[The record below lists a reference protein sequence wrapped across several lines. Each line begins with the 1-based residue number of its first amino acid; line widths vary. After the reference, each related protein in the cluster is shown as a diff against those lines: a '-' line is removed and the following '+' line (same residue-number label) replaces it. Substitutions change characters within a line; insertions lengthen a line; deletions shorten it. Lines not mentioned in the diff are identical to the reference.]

1 MHHSRTLNDKM
12 NRVYERSSQVVHN
25 NKETTFKEI
34 LDKDKT
40 VSIHARN
47 FETLVTE
54 IFKTKISESL
64 SIIQ

>member
-1 MHHSRTLNDKM
+1 M
-12 NRVYERSSQVVHN
+12 VHN

-34 LDKDKT
+34 LGKDKT